1 MIKGVLLKTKNPLNV
16 LDVQLTKKEQCI
28 NHLPLLDRGEVSFIL
43 MSLLGQACCALPE
56 SWIHMYLQ
64 VTFWREVVYL
74 CIASFWDKKNV

>member
-56 SWIHMYLQ
+56 S
-64 VTFWREVVYL
+64 
-74 CIASFWDKKNV
+74 